1 MGVNPCSNGLGMVG
15 GGGGGGVESQCRM
28 SNLKNDRVT

>member
-15 GGGGGGVESQCRM
+15 GGGGGGGGVSMSHVEF
-28 SNLKNDRVT
+28 KK